1 MKPTD
6 ERQQP
11 PTPVP
16 QNASAAGGS
25 GSGPGQTP
33 ASAAGERD
41 AFPALVDAHGPE
53 LLRYARRQLG
63 GRAELAEDVLQDAFL
78 NAYRHLAAGVKPQN
92 TRAWLFAIVHNA
104 AINAVRAPQPPV
116 SLEAYHSVAGEST
129 PSEAIEQREWL
140 EWLMG
145 AIGALPARQRNALVG
160 HTLEGRSYR
169 ELASREQ
176 TTVSAVK
183 TLIHRARRRLAE
195 GSPLH
200 ALAAPFLLV
209 SRRLAGFTAH
219 RALAGKLSAN
229 GITGMLVA
237 ALGTATLTSG
247 LLLSGQA
254 GHSIA
259 IAASHRQTGITHA
272 GTHHRTSGGGT
283 HTPRAKRSP
292 AAQLH
297 HEARR
302 ATAECASG
310 RRLDQ
315 RLRVAAL
322 QYAASHLE
330 PMLTEYTDCEQILRM
345 RAMRIAGARGH
356 RHVSGGH
363 RGKRRRHG
371 HNSRAQFTRDSQPRR
386 QMGRPRS

>member
-1 MKPTD
+1 MEQNN
-6 ERQQP
+6 ERQTP
-11 PTPVP
+11 PSTP
-16 QNASAAGGS
+16 
-25 GSGPGQTP
+25 
-33 ASAAGERD
+33 GERD
-41 AFPALVDAHGPE
+41 AFRALVDAHSPE
-53 LLRYARRQLG
+53 LLRYARRRLG

-78 NAYRHLAAGVKPQN
+78 NAYRHLSAGTRPRN
-92 TRAWLFAIVHNA
+92 MRAWLFAIVHNA

-116 SLEAYHSVAGEST
+116 SLEAYHCVAGEST

-145 AIGALPARQRNALVG
+145 AIGTLPARQRDALVG
-160 HTLEGRSYR
+160 HALEGRSYR
-169 ELASREQ
+169 ELAGREQ
-176 TTVSAVK
+176 TTVAAVK
-183 TLIHRARRRLAE
+183 TLIHRARRGLAE

-209 SRRLAGFTAH
+209 SRRLAGVTAH

-247 LLLSGQA
+247 LLLSGQT

-259 IAASHRQTGITHA
+259 IAASHRQAGVAHA
-272 GTHHRTSGGGT
+272 GTHHRAGRGGT
-283 HTPRAKRSP
+283 HTPRAKRFP
-292 AAQLH
+292 VAQLH

-302 ATAECASG
+302 ATAECENG
-310 RRLDQ
+310 YRPDRG
-315 RLRVAAL
+315 LRVAAL
-322 QYAASHLE
+322 QYAASHLTT
-330 PMLTEYTDCEQILRM
+330 MQMEYTDCEQILRM

-363 RGKRRRHG
+363 RGSTGARLADVSLSSDYVGAK
-371 HNSRAQFTRDSQPRR
+371 
-386 QMGRPRS
+386 

>member
-1 MKPTD
+1 MDRTD

-11 PTPVP
+11 PTPTP
-16 QNASAAGGS
+16 QGTPAAGGS
-25 GSGPGQTP
+25 GSGPGQTSP
-33 ASAAGERD
+33 SAAGERD
-41 AFPALVDAHGPE
+41 TFRALVDAHRPE

-78 NAYRHLAAGVKPQN
+78 NAYRHLAAGTKPQN

-104 AINAVRAPQPPV
+104 AINVTRAPQPPV
-116 SLEAYHSVAGEST
+116 SLEANHSVASGPT
-129 PSEAIEQREWL
+129 PPEAIEQREWL
-140 EWLMG
+140 NWLMG
-145 AIGALPARQRNALVG
+145 AIGALPARQRDALVG
-160 HTLEGRSYR
+160 HALEGLSYR

-176 TTVSAVK
+176 TTVSAIK
-183 TLIHRARRRLAE
+183 TLIHRARRGLSE

-200 ALAAPFLLV
+200 ALAAPFLLI
-209 SRRLAGFTAH
+209 SRRVAGFTAH

-237 ALGTATLTSG
+237 ALSTATLTSG

-259 IAASHRQTGITHA
+259 IAASHRQTGITHTR
-272 GTHHRTSGGGT
+272 THHRTGGGGT
-283 HTPRAKRSP
+283 HTPRAKSSP
-292 AAQLH
+292 AARLH

-310 RRLDQ
+310 RHLDR

-322 QYAASHLE
+322 QYAASHLTT
-330 PMLTEYTDCEQILRM
+330 MLTEYTDCEQILRM
-345 RAMRIAGARGH
+345 RAMRIAGARHH
-356 RHVSGGH
+356 R
-363 RGKRRRHG
+363 RLMPDRR
-371 HNSRAQFTRDSQPRR
+371 SPPT
-386 QMGRPRS
+386 